1 MSSNMQ
7 PQNKEHI
14 TIMCMFTREWL
25 VDRWIADL
33 EHALKFADYSVLH
46 AAFVVD
52 LDSMYI
58 TTKLRGL
65 QDRHAWA
72 SFELEMNRDHN
83 PNEVNIGVRRKRIA
97 EVKNQSKEI
106 IARHQS
112 EWVLALEDDS
122 AFDHLDCF
130 CRLRQ
135 GYRDLDAPVAEGE
148 EQPQP
153 IGLISGVEAGR
164 WNMKYVGAWSFDDV
178 MEPSKAYTIKP
189 QFPNTS
195 ESFER
200 FTVPADQAYQE
211 VDATGFYA
219 YLTPTKLYLEHE
231 YYWNDNQPWGPDVNY
246 GLWLR
251 QKGYRVFIDWGT
263 AIGHNNHNRII
274 EVFDGSPI
282 LSVCY
287 NRNRD
292 KPGLEDTWYRDDEQ
306 SPA

>member
-1 MSSNMQ
+1 MSNSNQ
-7 PQNKEHI
+7 ALSKEHL

-25 VDRWIADL
+25 IDRWVADL
-33 EHALKFADYSVLH
+33 EHALGFADYSVLH
-46 AAFVVD
+46 AAFIVD

-58 TTKLRGL
+58 TMALRGL
-65 QDRHAWA
+65 QERHPWG

-83 PNEVNIGVRRKRIA
+83 PNEVNIGTRRLRIA

-106 IARHQS
+106 VARHYS

-122 AFDHLDCF
+122 AFDHLECF

-135 GYRDLDAPVAEGE
+135 GYRDLVNAGE
-148 EQPQP
+148 YNP
-153 IGLISGVEAGR
+153 IGMISGVEAGR
-164 WNMKYVGAWSFDDV
+164 WNAKYIGAWAFDDV
-178 MEPSKAYTIKP
+178 MNPTKAWTVKP

-195 ESFER
+195 ESFEP
-200 FTVPADQAYQE
+200 FTVPQEQAYQQ
-211 VDATGFYA
+211 VDAAGFYA
-219 YLTPTKLYLEHE
+219 YLTPTDLYLEHVYSWE
-231 YYWNDNQPWGPDVNY
+231 TWQPWGPDVNY

-251 QKGYRVFIDWGT
+251 QKGYTCFVDWGT

-274 EVFDGSPI
+274 EVFDGQPI

-287 NRNRD
+287 NKNSN
-292 KPGLEDTWYRDDEQ
+292 ENTWYRDDEQ